1 MNLEELIK
9 KNVAKPNFDELAAV
23 MALDSEQFKLTE
35 LTKVCAKIF
44 AGQSRYQSIEKV
56 TGVPWHFIGCLHFM
70 EASLR
75 WEACLHNGEPWNKK
89 TTIVPKGRGPWA
101 SFEEAAIDALK
112 YDKLADKPQGY
123 WTIARML
130 AFAESYNGTG
140 YRKRGILSPYV
151 FAYTNL
157 SDEMGKY
164 VADHVYDATKPHNRP
179 SVGAI
184 LLMLKKMEETMET
197 KLNAPWVKW
206 FDDRIGWTE
215 FTHDKE
221 LSKGWKYTNVPSYK
235 TVIGS
240 NYAWCAMALCTA
252 LEENGYKGTKNAAAK
267 SFVSLGLPCELV
279 DGAIVVIKH
288 TSGRHHVTLFNG
300 WFNKEKK
307 LMLGKGANQSNAV
320 NVTKFN
326 VSGNKNGCDEIIAIR
341 WPVRK

>member
-1 MNLEELIK
+1 MNLEEVIK

-23 MALDSEQFKLTE
+23 MALDSEPFKLNE
-35 LTKVCAKIF
+35 LWKVCLKII
-44 AGQSRYQSIEKV
+44 AGKARYQSIEKA

-89 TTIVPKGRGPWA
+89 TTIVPKNRGPWT

-123 WTIARML
+123 WTLSRML

-184 LLMLKKMEETMET
+184 LLMLKKMESPSVVSDNHAKVLEIAQTQMGVKELVNGSNKQIETYHKFATKNNDKGQDDSVPWCSSFMCYVFESAGLPSTNSMSARSWLTYGRETMT
-197 KLNAPWVKW
+197 P
-206 FDDRIGWTE
+206 I
-215 FTHDKE
+215 
-221 LSKGWKYTNVPSYK
+221 KG
-235 TVIGS
+235 
-240 NYAWCAMALCTA
+240 
-252 LEENGYKGTKNAAAK
+252 
-267 SFVSLGLPCELV
+267 
-279 DGAIVVIKH
+279 DIVVFWRGSKAGWQGH
-288 TSGRHHVTLFNG
+288 VGLFAGFTPSGDILVRG
-300 WFNKEKK
+300 
-307 LMLGKGANQSNAV
+307 GNQSDMV
-320 NVTKFN
+320 CEKPYLKEQLLGFRTY
-326 VSGNKNGCDEIIAIR
+326 
-341 WPVRK
+341 